1 MARFDPRKDE
11 VKRWDF
17 YWADLNFPVGSEQG
31 GERRPVLV
39 VSNDGFNEASS
50 LVTIVSLT
58 KLQGK
63 RRKVYTHE
71 VLLPEEILSTGFRSI
86 VMPQQIRTISKDR
99 LLERIGS
106 LHDVDKQE
114 EIINRL
120 LEHLDIEFKAELP

>member
-1 MARFDPRKDE
+1 MARFDPKKDE
-11 VKRWDF
+11 VKRWEF

-31 GERRPVLV
+31 GDRRPVLV
-39 VSNDGFNEASS
+39 VSNDGFNRATS

-58 KLQGK
+58 KLEGK
-63 RRKVYTHE
+63 QRKVYTHE
-71 VLLPEEILSTGFRSI
+71 VLLPEEILSTGFSSI
-86 VMPQQIRTISKDR
+86 VMPQQIRTLSKDR

-120 LEHLDIEFKAELP
+120 LEHLDIEFEAETP